1 MELSIRE
8 NVNISTGKALIGTGN
23 LVKSVGNG
31 IVKHKVSLRGKV
43 FDGVS
48 YNVLL
53 SSTIIEYFSNNSK
66 YYKDILLTIIY
77 LVFGNLAL

>member
-8 NVNISTGKALIGTGN
+8 NVNITTGKVLIGTGG

-53 SSTIIEYFSNNSK
+53 CSTIIEYFSDNSK

-77 LVFGNLAL
+77 LAI